1 MKTTRKAF
9 AYITQGNSLLIFEH
23 EDAPEAGIQVPAGS
37 IEAGET
43 PEEAAL
49 REAKEET
56 GLQRLSVIRFLG
68 EEIRDMSDYGKQE
81 IHHRYFY
88 HLRCCEKTKKHGNM
102 VKSVHL
108 MKLTM
113 MAISGIFFTSIGQI

>member
-49 REAKEET
+49 R
-56 GLQRLSVIRFLG
+56 
-68 EEIRDMSDYGKQE
+68 
-81 IHHRYFY
+81 
-88 HLRCCEKTKKHGNM
+88 
-102 VKSVHL
+102 
-108 MKLTM
+108 
-113 MAISGIFFTSIGQI
+113 